1 MTSFKGTDI
10 VHLDINDFDK
20 TTKAL
25 TYKGKD
31 VKGRWFCMVQ
41 GNFCG
46 YCTQAK
52 PEFLKAKQMIGKD
65 VMFCTVQID
74 GTDGEQK
81 LGKQMKS
88 ITKMSLNGVPA
99 FILFVDGKA
108 QKLYDGNRDA
118 NSLAQ
123 FAKFA

>member
-1 MTSFKGTDI
+1 MTSFKGTDM

-20 TTKAL
+20 TTNVM

-52 PEFLKAKQMIGKD
+52 PEFLKAKQMVGND

-74 GTDGEQK
+74 GTNSEQK
-81 LGKQMKS
+81 LGKQMKN
-88 ITKMSLNGVPA
+88 ITKMALNGVPA
-99 FILFVDGKA
+99 FILFIDGKPA
-108 QKLYDGNRDA
+108 KLYEGNRNA
-118 NSLAQ
+118 GSLAQ
-123 FAKFA
+123 FAKSA